1 MYDCIRG
8 DLLTQVVVNQVLM
21 IFLLIGFGYFLRK
34 LNVMNDGFTKG
45 ATDLII
51 YVTLPA
57 MVLASMDRDFSKELA
72 SNGLVVFFFGA
83 LMYLML
89 SIIGFAFVKLR
100 GINDNDRGV
109 YLYMVI
115 FGNVGYL
122 GYPVAKIAFGD
133 IGVFYT
139 AFFNI
144 WFQILTWTL
153 GVKLMSKEK
162 INLTRLI
169 LNPGLLATSFGV
181 MIFFF
186 SWDLPT
192 VIKGTLE
199 TVGSMTV
206 PLAMFIVG
214 AFLAD
219 AKFSDF
225 LSKIDLYIAAIAKLL
240 IGPTLMALIL
250 FKMDLPLIVKSIPII
265 MSGMP
270 SGVNTAIF
278 AKMFGRD
285 YKLAS
290 QGVVLST
297 AFSLISL
304 PILLLL
310 VL

>member
-1 MYDCIRG
+1 MILLEG
-8 DLLTQVVVNQVLM
+8 DSLTQTVVNQVLM

-34 LNVMNDGFTKG
+34 INIMNDGFTKG

-51 YVTLPA
+51 YITLPA
-57 MVLASMDRDFSKELA
+57 MVLSSMDRDFSKELA
-72 SNGLVVFFFGA
+72 SNGMIIFLLGA
-83 LMYLML
+83 LMYAVLAAL
-89 SIIGFAFVKLR
+89 AFVFVWIRK
-100 GINDNDRGV
+100 INAQDKGV

-144 WFQILTWTL
+144 WFQLLTWTL
-153 GVKLMSKEK
+153 GVKIMSKSK
-162 INLTRLI
+162 IKISRLI
-169 LNPGLLATSFGV
+169 LNPGLSATLLGV

-192 VIKGTLE
+192 VIKNTLE
-199 TVGSMTV
+199 TVGGMTV
-206 PLAMFIVG
+206 PLAMFVVG

-225 LSKIDLYIAAIAKLL
+225 ITKIDLYLASIMKLA
-240 IGPTLMALIL
+240 IGPLIMAMIL
-250 FKMDLPLIVKSIPII
+250 YRTNLPIIIKSIPII

-278 AKMFGRD
+278 ARMFDTD

-297 AFSLISL
+297 ALSLISL
-304 PILLLL
+304 PILLTL

>member
-1 MYDCIRG
+1 M
-8 DLLTQVVVNQVLM
+8 TQIVVNQVLM
-21 IFLLIGFGYFLRK
+21 IFLLIGFGYLLRK

-57 MVLASMDRDFSKELA
+57 MVLASMDREFSKELA

-83 LMYLML
+83 LMYLTL
-89 SIIGFAFVKLR
+89 SIIAFVFVKLR
-100 GINDNDRGV
+100 GINDSDKGV

-122 GYPVAKIAFGD
+122 GYPIANIAFGD

-162 INLTRLI
+162 IRFTKLI

-186 SWDLPT
+186 SWDLPI
-192 VIKGTLE
+192 VVKSTLE
-199 TVGSMTV
+199 TIGSMTV

-225 LSKIDLYIAAIAKLL
+225 LSKTDLYIAAIAKLV
-240 IGPTLMALIL
+240 IGPLLMALIL
-250 FKMDLPLIVKSIPII
+250 FKMDLPLIVKAIPII

-278 AKMFGRD
+278 AKIFGRD

>member
-1 MYDCIRG
+1 MIIPEG
-8 DLLTQVVVNQVLM
+8 DLLRETIVNQVLM
-21 IFLLIGFGYFLRK
+21 IFFLIGFGYFLRK
-34 LNVMNDGFTKG
+34 IKIMNDGFTKG
-45 ATDLII
+45 ATDLIV

-72 SNGLVVFFFGA
+72 SNGMMIFLFGA
-83 LMYLML
+83 LMYSVLAAL
-89 SIIGFAFVKLR
+89 AFIFVKLR
-100 GINDNDRGV
+100 KINSQDKGV

-122 GYPVAKIAFGD
+122 GYPIAKIAFED
-133 IGVFYT
+133 LGVFYA

-153 GVKLMSKEK
+153 GVKLMSKNK
-162 INLTRLI
+162 IRISRLI
-169 LNPGLLATSFGV
+169 LNPGLSATLLGV

-186 SWDLPT
+186 SWDIPVVL
-192 VIKGTLE
+192 KGTLE

-219 AKFSDF
+219 AKLSDF
-225 LSKIDLYIAAIAKLL
+225 LTRVDLYLASILKLVL
-240 IGPTLMALIL
+240 GPVVVALIL
-250 FKMDLPLIVKSIPII
+250 YKIDLPLIIKSIPII

-278 AKMFGRD
+278 AKMFDRD

-297 AFSLISL
+297 ALSLITL
-304 PILLLL
+304 PILMTL

>member
-1 MYDCIRG
+1 M
-8 DLLTQVVVNQVLM
+8 
-21 IFLLIGFGYFLRK
+21 IGFGYFLRK
-34 LNVMNDGFTKG
+34 INVMNDGFTKG

-57 MVLASMDRDFSKELA
+57 MVLSSMDRDFSRELA
-72 SNGLVVFFFGA
+72 SNGMIIFLLGA
-83 LMYLML
+83 LMYAVLAVF
-89 SIIGFAFVKLR
+89 GFVFVQLR
-100 GINDNDRGV
+100 NINTQDKGV

-122 GYPVAKIAFGD
+122 GYPIAKIAFDD

-144 WFQILTWTL
+144 WFQLLTWTL
-153 GVKLMSKEK
+153 GVKLMSKSK
-162 INLTRLI
+162 IRISKLI
-169 LNPGLLATSFGV
+169 LNPGLCATLLGV

-186 SWDLPT
+186 SWDLP
-192 VIKGTLE
+192 VVVKGTLE
-199 TVGSMTV
+199 TIGGMTV
-206 PLAMFIVG
+206 PLAMFVVG

-225 LSKIDLYIAAIAKLL
+225 LTKIDLYLASILKLCVGPL
-240 IGPTLMALIL
+240 IMALIL
-250 FKMDLPLIVKSIPII
+250 YKTNLPLIIKSIPIM

-278 AKMFGRD
+278 AKMFDRD

-297 AFSLISL
+297 ALSLISL
-304 PILLLL
+304 PILLTLL
-310 VL
+310 L

>member
-1 MYDCIRG
+1 MIILEG
-8 DLLTQVVVNQVLM
+8 DQLTQTIVNQVLM
-21 IFLLIGFGYFLRK
+21 IFFLIGFGYFLRK
-34 LNVMNDGFTKG
+34 IKVMNDGFTKG

-72 SNGLVVFFFGA
+72 SNGMIIFLFGA
-83 LMYLML
+83 LMYAVLAVL
-89 SIIGFAFVKLR
+89 AFVFVKLR
-100 GINDNDRGV
+100 KINSQDKGV

-122 GYPVAKIAFGD
+122 GYPVAKIAFDD

-144 WFQILTWTL
+144 WFQLLTWTL
-153 GVKLMSKEK
+153 GVKLMSKNK
-162 INLTRLI
+162 IKISKLI
-169 LNPGLLATSFGV
+169 LNPGLSATLFGV

-186 SWDLPT
+186 SWDLP
-192 VIKGTLE
+192 VVLKSTLE

-225 LSKIDLYIAAIAKLL
+225 LTKIDLYLASILKL
-240 IGPTLMALIL
+240 IVGPLVVALIL
-250 FKMDLPLIVKSIPII
+250 YKMDLPLIIKSIPII

-278 AKMFGRD
+278 AKMFDRD

-297 AFSLISL
+297 ALSLITL
-304 PILLLL
+304 PILMTL

>member
-1 MYDCIRG
+1 
-8 DLLTQVVVNQVLM
+8 LTQVVVNQVLM